1 MENEGEEKSGEKGKE
16 NAGTKEEEEG
26 KAAGKRG
33 NGTGKVG
40 ATRLKTRTKKT
51 QKKHKGNGKP
61 KDGER
66 KDRKDDKEEEVSG
79 QKTHKESA
87 GYVSGGV
94 HKREIK
100 GKGKGRKKGGGTGGK
115 ERWIL
120 LDRRRTQGKHGRR
133 TGATERIGTEKWLG
147 RQGLQKGEDTGT
159 EGTHKES
166 TEDAQEA
173 THENTSY
180 ILRWK
185 QGRQGKDGA
194 PTG

>member
-1 MENEGEEKSGEKGKE
+1 M
-16 NAGTKEEEEG
+16 
-26 KAAGKRG
+26 
-33 NGTGKVG
+33 
-40 ATRLKTRTKKT
+40 
-51 QKKHKGNGKP
+51 
-61 KDGER
+61 
-66 KDRKDDKEEEVSG
+66 
-79 QKTHKESA
+79 
-87 GYVSGGV
+87 SGGV
-94 HKREIK
+94 HKGKIK

-159 EGTHKES
+159 EGTHRES

-185 QGRQGKDGA
+185 PGRQGKDGA